1 VGWARQPSPRQGWA
15 AKTPHRQ
22 CIRRSPIK
30 TSGNDTSYRPPR
42 PRAPSTSSF
51 DRAKRASLVLSRF
64 TGPPPLAPPSQGGET
79 RGLVRA
85 IRATNSGGAQD
96 WCNPNFSPPQG
107 EAPSEPANATAA
119 QQELRPPNNQG
130 HRTRQGGAPAEPA
143 TAIAAQ
149 QELRPPNNQGHRT
162 REGEAPSEPEGAAA
176 RHRRLAFPKSR
187 KPDYHLIR
195 HNNRSSASTDDRL
208 ISQSIRWSRS
218 AQAPLVNSTR
228 KLKRAP
234 ADCVSDE
241 ARPTPLERA
250 LPYQLQCRQI
260 LIGQRKSSKGT
271 RRSRD
276 RSRRRDAIVGPKYDS
291 LFAP

>member
-1 VGWARQPSPRQGWA
+1 VQPQLFTTPGRGSVRAGKRHRGSAGASPSQ
-15 AKTPHRQ
+15 KP
-22 CIRRSPIK
+22 
-30 TSGNDTSYRPPR
+30 
-42 PRAPSTSSF
+42 
-51 DRAKRASLVLSRF
+51 
-64 TGPPPLAPPSQGGET
+64 GPP
-79 RGLVRA
+79 
-85 IRATNSGGAQD
+85 NSGGRGSGRAGKGHRGSAGA
-96 WCNPNFSPPQG
+96 SPSQNLGPRTWEG